1 MTEFAGLPLTVKVH
15 PRARRVLVKLVPGRG
30 LEVVVP
36 KGFSPSGVPEILAEK
51 RAWIERTRDALAER
65 GIDLSGRAPDLPET
79 VEYRATGRTYRVDRL
94 DRPGRA
100 SATANADRLLLRGPA
115 DDPPALIEALCRF
128 TVARAREFALPRLD
142 GLSRRL
148 GLPYAALRVR
158 RQRTR
163 WGSCSARGTISLNAR
178 LLFLPPELTD
188 QLLLHE
194 LCHTRHMN
202 HSPAYWALVARHQPD
217 YQRLEKELS
226 RGGTYVPPWFVAS
239 R

>member
-36 KGFSPSGVPEILAEK
+36 KGFRRSAVPGVLAEK

-65 GIDLSGRAPDLPET
+65 GIDLSGRTPELPET
-79 VEYRATGRTYRVDRL
+79 VEYRAMDRTFRVDRL
-94 DRPGRA
+94 DRPGRVTV
-100 SATANADRLLLRGPA
+100 TANADRLLLRGPA
-115 DDPPALIEALCRF
+115 DAPPALLEALRRF
-128 TVARAREFALPRLD
+128 TVALAREFALPRLD
-142 GLSRRL
+142 ALSRNI

-158 RQRTR
+158 HQRTR
-163 WGSCSARGTISLNAR
+163 WGSCSARKTISLNAR
-178 LLFLPPELTD
+178 LLFLPPELVD

-194 LCHTRHMN
+194 LCHTRHLD
-202 HSPAYWALVARHQPD
+202 HSPAYWALVASHQPD
-217 YQRLEKELS
+217 WERLERELT
-226 RGGTYVPPWFVAS
+226 RGGKYVPAWFVPP